1 MKFFSIY
8 LLVFG
13 KKLVTLPHLFIVFN
27 GMEKDER
34 EILLEK
40 FAEANRRLQIVNE
53 QLAIANKK
61 LKEYEEKA
69 QKAENAS
76 KMKSLFLA
84 NMSHEIRTPLNAI
97 EGFSRVIVETD
108 SPEDRMK
115 FFEIIESN
123 NNRLQSL
130 VNEILDL
137 SRVESG
143 EIVMKKSP
151 TDLHDLCQG
160 IKNLFKFRCPDT
172 VRLEWE
178 NPLMTVNFNT
188 DANRLT
194 QVFSNLISNS
204 LKHTA
209 SGRISYGYQIIND
222 GQQIQFFVDDTGSGI
237 AKEDIDHIFETYV
250 SRDAETTKNGYGLGL
265 PLCKIIVEKLG
276 GSITVQ
282 SELGKGSRFEFT
294 LPFEGT
300 IGGIDTNKPSTT
312 TNVRTIRI
320 SGRSDDPNKQ
330 KILVAEDEDSNYE
343 LVKIVLQ
350 KRYKLL
356 RAHNGIEA
364 VTINEDEHPDLV
376 LMDIRMPEMNGLDA
390 TRIIK
395 EVSPST
401 PVIALSAYAFEEN
414 IRDAKDAGC
423 DEFMAK
429 PFKVE
434 ALIEMVKKYLDK

>member
-1 MKFFSIY
+1 
-8 LLVFG
+8 
-13 KKLVTLPHLFIVFN
+13 
-27 GMEKDER
+27 MEKDER
-34 EILLEK
+34 EILLQK
-40 FAEANRRLQIVNE
+40 FADVNRKLLLANE

-97 EGFSRVIVETD
+97 EGFSRVIAETD
-108 SPEDRMK
+108 SQEDRLK
-115 FFEIIESN
+115 FYEIIESN

-143 EIVMKKSP
+143 EIVVKTAP
-151 TDLHDLCQG
+151 TDLNEFCTSV
-160 IKNLFKFRCPDT
+160 KNIFKFRCPDSVKLDFEEST
-172 VRLEWE
+172 LSVV
-178 NPLMTVNFNT
+178 MNT

-194 QVFSNLISNS
+194 QVFSNLISNA
-204 LKHTA
+204 LKHTSVGKIA
-209 SGRISYGYQIIND
+209 YGYKILNEGTMIE
-222 GQQIQFFVDDTGSGI
+222 FFVEDTGAGI
-237 AKEDIDHIFETYV
+237 KQEDIEHIFETYV

-276 GSITVQ
+276 GKISVE
-282 SELGKGSRFEFT
+282 SEVGKGTIFRFSM
-294 LPFEGT
+294 PFHGT
-300 IGGIDTNKPSTT
+300 IGGVDKSKTT
-312 TNVRTIRI
+312 TTSSMRTIRI
-320 SGRSDDPNKQ
+320 SECNGQQIKK

-350 KRYKLL
+350 KRYRLI

-364 VTINEDEHPDLV
+364 VTLNEEEHPDLI
-376 LMDIRMPEMNGLDA
+376 LMDIRMPGMNGLDA

-395 EVSPST
+395 EVSGDT
-401 PVIALSAYAFEEN
+401 PVVALSAYAFEEN
-414 IRDAKDAGC
+414 IREAKQAGC
-423 DEFMAK
+423 NEFMAK

-434 ALIEMVKKYLDK
+434 NLIDMVRRYLD

>member
-1 MKFFSIY
+1 
-8 LLVFG
+8 
-13 KKLVTLPHLFIVFN
+13 
-27 GMEKDER
+27 MEKDER
-34 EILLEK
+34 EILLQK
-40 FAEANRRLQIVNE
+40 FADANRKLMLANE

-108 SPEDRMK
+108 SQEDRMK
-115 FFEIIESN
+115 YFEIIESN

-137 SRVESG
+137 SRVEAG
-143 EIVMKKSP
+143 EIVMKTSP
-151 TDLHDLCQG
+151 TDLNELCTS
-160 IKNLFKFRCPDT
+160 IRNIFKFRCPDS
-172 VRLEWE
+172 VKLEWSE
-178 NPLMTVNFNT
+178 PTMCVTMNT
-188 DANRLT
+188 DANRLI

-204 LKHTA
+204 LKHT
-209 SGRISYGYQIIND
+209 SKGTISYGYKVID
-222 GQQIQFFVDDTGSGI
+222 EGQMIEMFVSDTGSGI
-237 AKEDIDHIFETYV
+237 AKEDLEHIFETYV
-250 SRDAETTKNGYGLGL
+250 SRDADTSNSGYGLGL

-276 GSITVQ
+276 GNISVV
-282 SELGKGSRFEFT
+282 SEPGKGSTFT
-294 LPFEGT
+294 FRLPFEGS
-300 IGGIDTNKPSTT
+300 IGGVDQSKAATT
-312 TNVRTIRI
+312 TSVRTIRI
-320 SGRSDDPNKQ
+320 SGHTDDTSAKT
-330 KILVAEDEDSNYE
+330 ILVAEDEDHNYE

-364 VTINEDEHPDLV
+364 VTINEDEKPDLI
-376 LMDIRMPEMNGLDA
+376 LMDIRMPGMNGLDA

-395 EVSPST
+395 EVSNT
-401 PVIALSAYAFEEN
+401 PVIALSAYAYEEN
-414 IRDAKDAGC
+414 IRNAREAGC
-423 DEFMAK
+423 DDFMAK

-434 ALIEMVKKYLDK
+434 NLIEIVKKYLGEDY